1 MRQGHY
7 IIFTIKLIFVWLTVK
22 KNQQQKQLSE
32 IEVILIWKCELLW
45 AQKDPKSIHMLS

>member
-22 KNQQQKQLSE
+22 K
-32 IEVILIWKCELLW
+32 
-45 AQKDPKSIHMLS
+45 KSAAEAAK